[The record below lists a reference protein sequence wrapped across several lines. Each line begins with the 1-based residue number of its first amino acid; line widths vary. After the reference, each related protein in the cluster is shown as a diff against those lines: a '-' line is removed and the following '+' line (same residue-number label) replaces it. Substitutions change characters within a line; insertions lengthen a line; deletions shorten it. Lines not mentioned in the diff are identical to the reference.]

1 MTLSLED
8 RQLIV
13 DAVNK
18 YALGYDEAN
27 FVLLADAFCKDA
39 TSGGK
44 ISNTDAYWG
53 PMIGRD
59 QIVSGL
65 KDMRMAPHQ
74 PRHCITNVFFR
85 SHNQEETVL
94 SAYLTLMGSD
104 SAARILSV
112 GRLDIAANKEDG
124 VWRIRKLDV
133 TLDAPF

>member
-1 MTLSLED
+1 MTLSQED
-8 RQLIV
+8 RQQIV

-18 YALGYDEAN
+18 YALGYDEAD

-44 ISNTDAYWG
+44 ISNTDAHWG

-74 PRHCITNVFFR
+74 PRHCITNVLFR
-85 SHNQEETVL
+85 SNTQGEAVL

-104 SAARILSV
+104 GQARVLSV
-112 GRLDIAANKEDG
+112 GRLDIVAKQEDT
-124 VWRIRKLDV
+124 VWRIHKLDV